1 MLRKLRLAICLFIVF
16 SAQSGHAQSTSWLG
30 SGWRYRSAVSIANP
44 GGTLLSEYQVNVVLK
59 SGFDFTKTQVNGA
72 DIRFTA
78 SDGVTTIPFW
88 LESWNA
94 SNSSASLW
102 VNVPSIPAAGT
113 TIYMYYG
120 NPSATSASNG
130 NTTFDFFDNFPGTTL
145 DTTKWSFPAGQGGFR
160 NAGSMLEY
168 NGPLAGFG
176 PRAIARLNGASIVFA
191 SGIVEYNLKSSGGY
205 GELGLMYRGQ
215 NPETSNSYVFYATT
229 WNGKDSWQLYS
240 RKSGTSV
247 SIANGGAFSP
257 GVWYAVKAAINGTS
271 HSFSIN
277 GAPVI
282 SASDASFSSGTF
294 GLMAWG
300 NSISWVTNFR
310 LRQYAASE
318 PSTSI
323 GAATTNGVVAV
334 SVTLNPTSVVGGN
347 SSQGTV
353 TLSGAAPTGGAT
365 VTLSSS
371 NTAAA
376 KVPTN
381 VVVPA
386 GSTTAI

>member
-44 GGTLLSEYQVNVVLK
+44 GGTLLSEYQVSVVLK

-78 SDGVTTIPFW
+78 NDGVTTIPFW

-120 NPSATSASNG
+120 NASATSASNG
-130 NTTFDFFDNFPGTTL
+130 NTTFEFFDDFSYTSGGKPAL
-145 DTTKWSFPAGQGGFR
+145 DPSKWSFPAGQGGFS
-160 NAGSMLEY
+160 NAGGMLYY
-168 NGPLAGFG
+168 NGPSAGFG
-176 PRAIARLNGASIVFA
+176 PRALAMRNGSTYAFTNGV
-191 SGIVEYNLKSSGGY
+191 VEYNLESNGGY

-215 NPETSNSYVFYATT
+215 NPETSNSYVFYPTT
-229 WNGKDSWQLYS
+229 WSAKNNWQLYA
-240 RKSGTSV
+240 RKSSSSVYIASAGTF
-247 SIANGGAFSP
+247 GF
-257 GVWYAVKAAINGTS
+257 GVWYKVKALLNGTSHALWINGTS
-271 HSFSIN
+271 VIN
-277 GAPVI
+277 
-282 SASDASFSSGTF
+282 ASDASFSSGTF

-300 NSISWVTNFR
+300 STVSWVTNFR
-310 LRQYAASE
+310 LRQYAATE
-318 PSTSI
+318 PTSTV
-323 GAATTNGVVAV
+323 GAAVSNGVFAQ
-334 SVTLNPTSVVGGN
+334 SLSLNPTVVIGGT

-353 TLSGAAPTGGAT
+353 T
-365 VTLSSS
+365 
-371 NTAAA
+371 
-376 KVPTN
+376 
-381 VVVPA
+381 
-386 GSTTAI
+386 